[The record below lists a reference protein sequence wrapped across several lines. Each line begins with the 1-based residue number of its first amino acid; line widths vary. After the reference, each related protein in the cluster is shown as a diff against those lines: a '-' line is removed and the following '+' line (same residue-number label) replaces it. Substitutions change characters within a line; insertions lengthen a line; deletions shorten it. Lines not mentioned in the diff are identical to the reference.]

1 MRTKADQI
9 LPAAQAQ
16 RLAHQIVI
24 GRVAILQE
32 GALHGLFVRI
42 FGDIDRLHR
51 PRVQARVVHAGRERT
66 GRGVEVLHLLRHIA
80 QGPQILRQGD

>member
-16 RLAHQIVI
+16 RLAYQIVI

-32 GALHGLFVRI
+32 GALHGLFMGILGHV
-42 FGDIDRLHR
+42 DRLHIA
-51 PRVQARVVHAGRERT
+51 RVQAGVYMQVLRVP
-66 GRGVEVLHLLRHIA
+66 GV
-80 QGPQILRQGD
+80 G

>member
-16 RLAHQIVI
+16 RLAYQIVI

-32 GALHGLFVRI
+32 GALHGLFMGI
-42 FGDIDRLHR
+42 L
-51 PRVQARVVHAGRERT
+51 
-66 GRGVEVLHLLRHIA
+66 
-80 QGPQILRQGD
+80 GPFS